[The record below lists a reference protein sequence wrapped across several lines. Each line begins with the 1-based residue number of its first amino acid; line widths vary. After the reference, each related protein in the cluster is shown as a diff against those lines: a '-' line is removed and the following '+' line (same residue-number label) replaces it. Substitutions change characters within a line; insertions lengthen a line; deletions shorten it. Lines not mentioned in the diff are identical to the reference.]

1 VGAPFALKERSRVCD
16 QTSSQ
21 SNLQVQINDAAGK
34 PVPGVEIQVSWQG
47 GQDAFFTGFMPEI
60 NAGYADFQLTPGVV
74 YTLRLTDGGEPVNEL
89 GAISCSA
96 SDGQTYWGGWY
107 LLFQQ
112 P

>member
-1 VGAPFALKERSRVCD
+1 
-16 QTSSQ
+16 
-21 SNLQVQINDAAGK
+21 
-34 PVPGVEIQVSWQG
+34 
-47 GQDAFFTGFMPEI
+47 MPEI

-107 LLFQQ
+107 LVFQQ